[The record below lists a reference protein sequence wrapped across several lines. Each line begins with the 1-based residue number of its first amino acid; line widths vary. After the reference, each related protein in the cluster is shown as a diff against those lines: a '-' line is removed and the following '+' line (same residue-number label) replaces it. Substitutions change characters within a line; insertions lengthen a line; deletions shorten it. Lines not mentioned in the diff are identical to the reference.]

1 VRKRQRRILQLI
13 LICLLLLVLSFWAN
27 GRLQQNNI
35 AVAVAKGKQI
45 YDMTAL
51 SKVELNQL
59 DMQTAVLTDP
69 EIAQSIAGHDFGF
82 LDAVAL
88 GAGEA
93 AAWQDQGCQAR
104 NCAHIALYD
113 YDAGGTV
120 NAILNTDTDT
130 IIARWFDSDAYPG
143 GSEFVLPKAMEIAA
157 ADPGVQAVLGDLGD
171 PEPAM
176 IPMSA
181 WLMDDDCRQEWC
193 VNLTYHDPAGSGK
206 IFHIFVNMEQDKVA
220 RTFFTRGRAELPV
233 AAPQPQRYDF
243 SDGCQE
249 DLYGWNVCWE
259 MTANDGVNYYDASFE
274 GTPIFDS
281 VKIGQVEAWYP
292 SWPGGYRDEI
302 GFRGSVPPF
311 GPTEFTDFGNGF
323 EVRQLFTEFTHWPN
337 CICCYRYEE
346 FMRFYEDGRFQI
358 GFVSHGP
365 GCDDLSVYRPF
376 YRIDLALDG
385 RGNDDVWAWDI
396 NHWVE
401 VAEETEFHPFVDDLS
416 PDNEKLATFDGD
428 THYRW
433 QMFRSD
439 PLGLDEARVFLVNYK
454 EGEGDGPIP
463 PGPGDVFMPPR
474 QWIDGDP
481 VSGEDPVIW
490 WVPLL
495 KTKKSNPIWCQP
507 DPEPGINM
515 CETILEARPAGELV
529 QPTEE
534 ELAAMP
540 TPTTTAVAGDTPT
553 PAPTNTPRPVEGEDA
568 EDIILN
574 SGCGSCHKIG
584 ELGEGHKVGPDLSN
598 IGNIA
603 AERIEGMSAEEYIRQ
618 AIVDPNAYVTAE
630 CPNGPCLPNIMP
642 RDYTSRLSPGQIDL
656 MIAFLLE
663 QTDDSPSLPIIG
675 DASEAFPAPKSVSN
689 AKSQVAAA
697 ITSPSFQL
705 VQILLIV
712 MVFLL
717 TLFLILKLPSDDD

>member
-1 VRKRQRRILQLI
+1 MRKRQRRILQLI
-13 LICLLLLVLSFWAN
+13 LICLSLLLISFWAN
-27 GRLQQNNI
+27 GRLQQRNI
-35 AVAVAKGKQI
+35 ATAVAKGKHI

-51 SKVELNQL
+51 SKVELDQL

-69 EIAQSIAGHDFGF
+69 EITALIADHDFGF

-93 AAWQDQGCQAR
+93 AAWKNQGCGAR

-113 YDAGGTV
+113 YDAGGTI
-120 NAILNTDTDT
+120 NAILNTDNHR
-130 IIARWFDSDAYPG
+130 IIARWFDTNAFPS
-143 GSEFVLPKAMEIAA
+143 GSEFILPKAMEIAA
-157 ADPGVQAVLGDLGD
+157 ADPTVRAILGDLGD

-181 WLMDDDCRQEWC
+181 WLMDDACREEWC

-206 IFHIFVNMEQDKVA
+206 IFHIFINMEQNKVA
-220 RTFFTRGRAELPV
+220 RTFFTRGRADLPV
-233 AAPQPQRYDF
+233 APPPPQRYDF

-259 MTANDGVNYYDASFE
+259 MTANDGVNFYDASFE
-274 GTPIFDS
+274 GTDIFES
-281 VKIGQVEAWYP
+281 VKVSQVEAWYP

-302 GFRGSVPPF
+302 GSRSSVPPY
-311 GPTEFTDFGNGF
+311 GPTEFTDFGDSF

-346 FMRFYEDGRFQI
+346 YIRFYEDGRFQI

-385 RGNDDVWAWDI
+385 RGQDDVWVWDTTQ
-396 NHWVE
+396 WVE
-401 VAEETEFHPFVDDLS
+401 ATQEMELYPFVDDLS

-428 THYRW
+428 TSYRW
-433 QMFRSD
+433 QMYRSD
-439 PLGLDEARVFLVNYK
+439 PLGLDEARVFLVDFK
-454 EGEGDGPIP
+454 ESEGDGPIP

-474 QWIDGDP
+474 QWIDGDA
-481 VSGEDPVIW
+481 VSGKDPVIW

-495 KTKKSNPIWCQP
+495 KTKKSNPAWCQP
-507 DPEPGINM
+507 DPEPGINP

-534 ELAAMP
+534 ELAAIP
-540 TPTTTAVAGDTPT
+540 TATATAVSQETAT

-574 SGCGSCHKIG
+574 SGCGSCHQIG
-584 ELGEGHKVGPDLSN
+584 NLGEGHKVGPDLSN
-598 IGNIA
+598 IGSIA
-603 AERIEGMSAEEYIRQ
+603 AERIDGMSAEEYIFES
-618 AIVDPNAYVTAE
+618 ITDPNAFILAD

-642 RDYTSRLSPGQIDL
+642 RDYTNRLSSGQIDL
-656 MIAFLLE
+656 MIEFLLE
-663 QTDDSPSLPIIG
+663 QQAESVSLPIVG
-675 DASEAFPAPKSVSN
+675 DANEALPAPKTPASVKN
-689 AKSQVAAA
+689 QVAAA
-697 ITSPSFQL
+697 ITSPAFQL

-712 MVFLL
+712 MTFIL
-717 TLFLILKLPSDDD
+717 TLFLILKLPDDD